1 MGARVV
7 SVPPERVAAVRG
19 FNRFYTNAIG
29 ALREGL
35 LDSPYSLTEARLI
48 FELAQVERMDV
59 VDLRRSLDIDAGY
72 LSRILAR
79 FERAGLV
86 TRERSE
92 RDARRQV
99 IRLARRG
106 RSAFKMLDSRSAKET
121 GALLG
126 RHDPDEQRRLVD
138 AMRTI
143 SGILGDEVALPPA
156 TLRAPRSGDYGWVVE
171 RHGAIYAT
179 EYGWDETFEALV
191 ARIVAD
197 FIDERD
203 ASREAA
209 WIADLGGSPAGC
221 VFCVKREAAVAQ
233 LRLLL
238 VEPTARGRGI
248 GAALVN
254 ECVAFARRAG
264 YERMMLWTNDV
275 LVDARRIY
283 ERAGFVLAEEHGH
296 RAFGHDLVSQDWWLT
311 L

>member
-143 SGILGDEVALPPA
+143 SGILGCTRP
-156 TLRAPRSGDYGWVVE
+156 
-171 RHGAIYAT
+171 
-179 EYGWDETFEALV
+179 EA
-191 ARIVAD
+191 
-197 FIDERD
+197 
-203 ASREAA
+203 
-209 WIADLGGSPAGC
+209 
-221 VFCVKREAAVAQ
+221 
-233 LRLLL
+233 
-238 VEPTARGRGI
+238 
-248 GAALVN
+248 AALVQQFAV
-254 ECVAFARRAG
+254 VAQYSMFQAAPASASPA
-264 YERMMLWTNDV
+264 TFV
-275 LVDARRIY
+275 LVPVALQGLVAL
-283 ERAGFVLAEEHGH
+283 RADPSA
-296 RAFGHDLVSQDWWLT
+296 
-311 L
+311 

>member
-29 ALREGL
+29 VLREGL

-171 RHGAIYAT
+171 RHGAIYAA
-179 EYGWDETFEALV
+179 EYGWDETFEGLI

>member
-1 MGARVV
+1 
-7 SVPPERVAAVRG
+7 RG

-126 RHDPDEQRRLVD
+126 RHDPDEQRR
-138 AMRTI
+138 
-143 SGILGDEVALPPA
+143 
-156 TLRAPRSGDYGWVVE
+156 
-171 RHGAIYAT
+171 
-179 EYGWDETFEALV
+179 
-191 ARIVAD
+191 
-197 FIDERD
+197 
-203 ASREAA
+203 
-209 WIADLGGSPAGC
+209 
-221 VFCVKREAAVAQ
+221 AVAQ
-233 LRLLL
+233 WGLRL
-238 VEPTARGRGI
+238 VEPTARVSGI

-254 ECVAFARRAG
+254 ECVGFARRAG
-264 YERMMLWTNDV
+264 YERMMLWTNDA

>member
-1 MGARVV
+1 MGARAV
-7 SVPPERVAAVRG
+7 SVPAERVAAVRG

-35 LDSPYSLTEARLI
+35 LDSH
-48 FELAQVERMDV
+48 
-59 VDLRRSLDIDAGY
+59 
-72 LSRILAR
+72 
-79 FERAGLV
+79 
-86 TRERSE
+86 
-92 RDARRQV
+92 
-99 IRLARRG
+99 
-106 RSAFKMLDSRSAKET
+106 SAKET

-143 SGILGDEVALPPA
+143 RGILGDEVALAPL
-156 TLRAPRSGDYGWVVE
+156 TLRAPRPGDYGWVVG
-171 RHGAIYAT
+171 RHGAIYAA

-197 FIDERD
+197 FVDERD

-221 VFCVKREAAVAQ
+221 VFCVKREATVAQ

-238 VEPTARGRGI
+238 VEPSARGKGI

-254 ECVAFARRAG
+254 EGVAVARRAG
-264 YERMMLWTNDV
+264 DERMV
-275 LVDARRIY
+275 LV
-283 ERAGFVLAEEHGH
+283 
-296 RAFGHDLVSQDWWLT
+296 
-311 L
+311 

>member
-1 MGARVV
+1 M
-7 SVPPERVAAVRG
+7 RG

-29 ALREGL
+29 VLREGL

-143 SGILGDEVALPPA
+143 SGILGD
-156 TLRAPRSGDYGWVVE
+156 GVVE
-171 RHGAIYAT
+171 RHGAIYAA
-179 EYGWDETFEALV
+179 EYGWDETFEGLV

-238 VEPTARGRGI
+238 VEPTARGSGI

-254 ECVAFARRAG
+254 ECVGFARRAG